1 MDGLWIDMNEPA
13 VYNNT
18 FYNLTKK
25 QDGSSLWFSGTALSC
40 PLSNDDNDT
49 VYDTPPYWTHNVYY
63 NTPGQAAL
71 SKYVSS
77 ENFMAPNF
85 MKFGYPSSRYFHPIS
100 RRGSKESNLG
110 AVSIFI
116 ICEKLQEKT
125 VYKK

>member
-1 MDGLWIDMNEPA
+1 MNEPA

-49 VYDTPPYWTHNVYY
+49 VYDTPPYWTYNVYY

-77 ENFMAPNF
+77 GNF
-85 MKFGYPSSRYFHPIS
+85 MKFVYPSSRYFHPIS
-100 RRGSKESNLG
+100 RKGSRESNLG
-110 AVSIFI
+110 AVFIFI
-116 ICEKLQEKT
+116 ICEKC
-125 VYKK
+125 KKKLFTNSRSP